1 MVKPVATT
9 SLQDLVYVQ
18 LSEALME
25 GAFRPGEMLNLND
38 LAQSF
43 GTSLMPVRDA
53 VRRLATEEA
62 LDVEPQKGARV
73 RVHTASEFAEMT
85 ELRAHLEGDLTRCA
99 VQQMGDDARADV
111 LAHMNRLLIGDH
123 QPAEFLR
130 LNRDFYFALY
140 KEASRPVTLRL
151 VRSLWQQVG
160 PVITLYLPTD
170 NANGSEAL
178 QRLKDFGAALIS
190 GDAARANA
198 LRQDQINL
206 PSQRLLAQYDL
217 VMSAVAPAKS
227 TAPIQSLN
235 GTVPKRRPGRPRRNT

>member
-38 LAQSF
+38 LAKSF

-62 LDVEPQKGARV
+62 LDVEPQRGARV
-73 RVHTASEFAEMT
+73 RVHSASEFAEMT
-85 ELRAHLEGDLTRCA
+85 ELRAYLEGDLTRRA
-99 VQQMGDDARADV
+99 VQDMNDGARAEV
-111 LAHMNRLLIGDH
+111 LAQMNRLLLGDH
-123 QPAEFLR
+123 QPADFLR

-140 KEASRPVTLRL
+140 REARRPVTMRL

-170 NANGSEAL
+170 SASGSEAL
-178 QRLKDFGAALIS
+178 QRLQDFGAALKA
-190 GDAARANA
+190 GDADRARS

-206 PSQRLLAQYDL
+206 PSRRLLAQYDQ
-217 VMSAVAPAKS
+217 VMSAVAPTKNA
-227 TAPIQSLN
+227 APIRPIDGS
-235 GTVPKRRPGRPRRNT
+235 GPKRRPGRPRRNK